1 MSIGTRLREIRIDHD
16 QTQKQLSELIG
27 CSSKQI
33 SRYEADEQEM
43 TVSKLKSFCELYG
56 VSADY
61 ILGLN
66 NNLKWPR

>member
-1 MSIGTRLREIRIDHD
+1 MSAGMRLREIRIDHD
-16 QTQKQLSELIG
+16 HTQKQLAEIIG

-43 TVSKLKSFCELYG
+43 TMSKLKAFCELYD

-61 ILGLN
+61 ILGLKK
-66 NNLKWPR
+66 NLKWPR